1 MSDPSDT
8 PELSKQD
15 SERLEQLFEM
25 LERETHHFAGYPC
38 NADFDYSPL
47 FRFLDYPVNNV
58 GDPYLKSNYHLN
70 THEMECEVLEVIR
83 ELVHAPEE
91 DFWGY
96 VTNGGTEGN
105 MYGIFLA
112 RELYPEGIVYYS
124 EDTHYS
130 VNKVLRMLHIRNVMI
145 RSNPDGSI
153 DLDDLRESINI
164 HRDAPVIVFANA
176 GTTMKGAVDDLEGI
190 NQIFNDLAI
199 HSHYV
204 HVDAALSGMILPF
217 VEDPQPFDFREEIN
231 SMSISGHKMIGCPIP
246 CGFALARKNLVDRIS
261 QSVEYIGT
269 MDTTVTGSRNAIT
282 PLFLWYRFRTVG
294 VEGFRQRIARCQE
307 VAEYTVD
314 ELKKLGLDAW
324 RHRNSVTVVFPRPSM
339 DFISRWQLAVHHDI
353 AHIITMPHIS
363 TEMIDRIISDLK
375 IDLEKTARNKESQ

>member
-1 MSDPSDT
+1 MSDKPAST
-8 PELSKQD
+8 GISKKD
-15 SERLEQLFEM
+15 SRRLDDLYEM
-25 LERETHHFAGYPC
+25 IKRETRHFAGYPC

-47 FRFLDYPVNNV
+47 FRFLEYPINNV
-58 GDPYLKSNYHLN
+58 GDPYLASNYHLN
-70 THEMECEVLEVIR
+70 THEIECEVLETIR
-83 ELVHAPEE
+83 GLTYAPED

-145 RSNPDGSI
+145 RSNSDGTI

-164 HRDAPVIVFANA
+164 RRDTPAIVFANV
-176 GTTMKGAVDDLEGI
+176 GTTMKGAVDDLDGI
-190 NQIFNDLAI
+190 NQIFKDLAI
-199 HSHYV
+199 HSHYI

-217 VEDPQPFDFREEIN
+217 VEDPQAFDFRADIN

-246 CGFALARKNLVDRIS
+246 CGFALAKKHLVDRIS
-261 QSVEYIGT
+261 QNVDYIGS

-294 VEGFRQRIARCQE
+294 IEGFRQRIARCQE
-307 VAEYTVD
+307 VAEYTIS

-324 RHRNSVTVVFPRPSM
+324 RHRNSVPSSFPARQWTSFAAGKLP
-339 DFISRWQLAVHHDI
+339 FITKSP
-353 AHIITMPHIS
+353 TSSPCPIS
-363 TEMIDRIISDLK
+363 APK
-375 IDLEKTARNKESQ
+375 